1 MYRFFLRSCKL
12 LGAFIIAGIELGRAR
27 CRWRVTVPALSQGR
41 PIRRAAALDLQ
52 EHTGHRAG
60 SDPGQA
66 SRQSHQSGPD
76 PSRSG
81 LQPAGQ
87 PQNRGGRGPSGS
99 RRAVPSHQHRREAL
113 FDGWLAG
120 ESTPGTC
127 SLLIRKPLRTFQ
139 QQLLNFLHFRA
150 RAIE

>member
-52 EHTGHRAG
+52 EHTGHCAG

-113 FDGWLAG
+113 FDWWLAG
-120 ESTPGTC
+120 DLSRYQTE
-127 SLLIRKPLRTFQ
+127 RTDW
-139 QQLLNFLHFRA
+139 QLLQCRPAMAHDETAAKCTRP
-150 RAIE
+150 